1 MKSASEATVSRV
13 AFFLVRMTHLPL
25 FYNSA
30 AHHYQFKKVIPRFL
44 FDLIRVVPG
53 GSSRTP
59 LGPRFFGQKTL
70 HTFRCC
76 VATHNGVSS
85 VRRPPAL
92 QNPTENR
99 LHAAAAF
106 IMRSGRGIFVD
117 TSQYITKSLSVSCRF
132 IKDFSYI
139 YREDTRELFQLNET
153 GSAIWE
159 QLNGKTT
166 IADIITHCLNEFDG
180 EEAEIANSVL
190 DFVNLLIQEHT
201 VELSSQPFY
210 GVMHVA

>member
-1 MKSASEATVSRV
+1 MLRRYAQWSILCASA
-13 AFFLVRMTHLPL
+13 
-25 FYNSA
+25 
-30 AHHYQFKKVIPRFL
+30 
-44 FDLIRVVPG
+44 
-53 GSSRTP
+53 
-59 LGPRFFGQKTL
+59 
-70 HTFRCC
+70 
-76 VATHNGVSS
+76 
-85 VRRPPAL
+85 PAL

-99 LHAAAAF
+99 QHAAAAF

-132 IKDFSYI
+132 IENFSYI

-166 IADIITHCLNEFDG
+166 IADIIAHCLNEFDG
-180 EEAEIANSVL
+180 VESEIANSVL
-190 DFVNLLIQEHT
+190 DFVNLLIQEHAA
-201 VELSSQPFY
+201 ELSSQPFY

>member
-1 MKSASEATVSRV
+1 
-13 AFFLVRMTHLPL
+13 
-25 FYNSA
+25 
-30 AHHYQFKKVIPRFL
+30 
-44 FDLIRVVPG
+44 
-53 GSSRTP
+53 
-59 LGPRFFGQKTL
+59 
-70 HTFRCC
+70 
-76 VATHNGVSS
+76 
-85 VRRPPAL
+85 
-92 QNPTENR
+92 
-99 LHAAAAF
+99 
-106 IMRSGRGIFVD
+106 MRSGRGIFVD